1 MHAVPYVLTVA
12 SISLH
17 TSDICYRM
25 LEPGVSISFKL
36 TENHG
41 AALVTK
47 YRTYR
52 EDVELE
58 SVFKAYTKHHYNSWV
73 TFACDI
79 GHGDDIKPVLVT
91 SVDMTRDFVMMAYLN
106 DSANLTSEFTTS
118 VPAVGSTSAS
128 AWGTWY
134 TA

>member
-36 TENHG
+36 AENHG

-58 SVFKAYTKHHYNSWV
+58 SVFKAYTKRHYDSWV
-73 TFACDI
+73 TFARDI
-79 GHGDDIKPVLVT
+79 GHGDDR
-91 SVDMTRDFVMMAYLN
+91 SEEH
-106 DSANLTSEFTTS
+106 TSELHHS
-118 VPAVGSTSAS
+118 LSSRMPSSA
-128 AWGTWY
+128 
-134 TA
+134 